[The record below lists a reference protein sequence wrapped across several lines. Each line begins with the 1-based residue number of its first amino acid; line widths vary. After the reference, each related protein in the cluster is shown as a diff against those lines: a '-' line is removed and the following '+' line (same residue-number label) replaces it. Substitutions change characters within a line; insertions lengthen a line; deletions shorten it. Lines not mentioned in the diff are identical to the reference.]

1 MFHVKHSVW
10 RLEPGDEK
18 ALERFLRRHVE
29 SSMLLLSNLSL
40 AGLAFDGHP
49 YQGEYF
55 AAMDGDA
62 IRGVVAHAWNGM
74 VVCQAPDHT
83 GQLAMVAVT
92 ETGRAIAGLVGPWH
106 QVVEIRAELGLAGR
120 PTALD
125 SCEDLFALDLSA
137 LLVPEQLR
145 AGEWVVRPP
154 RPDEHDRLVAWRLAY
169 RIEALGEVDGPKLR
183 EGSADDVERLIS
195 QKTQFVLIVDNEMVA
210 AASFNAGLPDLVQI
224 GGVWTP
230 PELRGRGYGR
240 AVVAGALQLAVASG
254 VRRATLFTDVENE
267 PAQHAYRGLGFVP
280 IGHYG
285 LVLFK

>member
-1 MFHVKHSVW
+1 MFHVKHSIC

-18 ALERFLRRHVE
+18 ALEVFLRRHVE

-40 AGLAFDGHP
+40 AGLAFEGHS

-74 VVCQAPDHT
+74 VVCQAPNHA
-83 GQLAMVAVT
+83 GQLAKVAVT
-92 ETGRAIAGLVGPWH
+92 QTGRAIAGLVGPWD
-106 QVVEIRAELGLAGR
+106 QVGEVRTELGLTGR
-120 PTALD
+120 PTALN
-125 SCEDLFALDLSA
+125 SREDLFALDLSA

-145 AGEWVVRPP
+145 AGQWVVRRP
-154 RPDEHDRLVAWRLAY
+154 RPEEHKRLVAWRLAY
-169 RIEALGEVDGPKLR
+169 RIEALGEVDEPKLR
-183 EGSADDVERLIS
+183 DGSVDDVERLIS
-195 QKTQFVLIVDNEMVA
+195 RNSQFVLIAGDEMVA

-240 AVVAGALQLAVASG
+240 AVVAGALQLAAGSG
-254 VRRATLFTDVENE
+254 VRRAILFTGAENE
-267 PAQHAYRGLGFVP
+267 PAQRAYRGLGFLP